1 VALERYRPRV
11 RVEIDGGGRT
21 VLGGSCT
28 LGTRAAFGTAT
39 LVLDPTEGRPTP
51 GQTVRIWAGYDASL
65 QLVFTGEIDAGGVAL
80 APNELEIR
88 CTGILSRTRERIGE
102 PPTIVDG
109 EAEQEYFLTWE
120 AATASTI
127 IADILDA
134 YGITDYTLEDSA
146 MTFGNI
152 EPVGL
157 MASDS
162 GWSLIEQL
170 DEVEGYRT
178 FDAPDGSAR
187 RLQAS
192 GIPAGSGVTFEQG
205 VDLFAGRLDESR
217 TGTYNRVIVS
227 GLPQVGST
235 GVDFVPTEELSAPS
249 PWIPTPPTYRA
260 FTWSSFLFETAEDCG
275 VYAARKL
282 GELNRLRGELPFDLA
297 LGDATL
303 RPGMSVAVDSL
314 ILDVRANV
322 RFWLIEV
329 THDFGGGFNTSGV
342 LLMASEGTG
351 WSPNL
356 APVAIIDAHA
366 KQETLADGTEI
377 VTVSLDGS
385 ASYDPEL
392 GVAGIVSYNWG
403 GVPVDPTAFDSAMR
417 ATALYEDGIPDGAW
431 ISLTVTDNL
440 GKTGTAKIYPAENG
454 LPLKQRDLISAEL
467 TRLQTTRDGGATW
480 NSVQVAAADIAAVG
494 TCEFAAAEYT
504 FAWTAAGALYKV
516 LADDTATLVAGG
528 IGANITACGIT
539 LTNGDPDLPTGRV
552 WAATSAGAV
561 YRSTDHGA
569 TWEARASAPNG
580 GEATYILESPFAE
593 GDVELAAGNA
603 YYRSFDNG
611 GAWTAQFEH
620 PNTALVARR
629 VASGFGQGWVGFS
642 GGAAAD
648 GGESRIQER
657 DDAVDLDFDAGDKP
671 ASVFG
676 LALDPFENVLYA
688 LDVDSGGLGRAWV
701 GDGAAGGLV
710 AAAATW
716 NDASWGVPRHMIR
729 DGTSP
734 GYLYIAA
741 NSYLLKSVDGLA
753 SIMQLK
759 LVGGGG
765 AAGRMLGYGAERA
778 RQSGFTVAS
787 EAGQGQCLSLWD
799 GSANDD
805 PPAGWYAAEYDAT
818 AWAAPVEPAA
828 TTAPPLAGTEAI
840 WSEDLGV
847 PGPSGRAD
855 QVLFR
860 RAFALPPGAVSA
872 ARLRVTADNTVRA
885 AYVNGVIIG
894 GGITPGTAVDD
905 SAAVATVL
913 LPGRTNTIAVWAEN
927 SGFEGWASFRLD
939 VNGGA

>member
-1 VALERYRPRV
+1 MALERYRPRV

-28 LGTRAAFGTAT
+28 LGTRAAFATAS
-39 LVLDPTEGRPTP
+39 LVLDPTEGRPSP
-51 GQTVRIWAGYDASL
+51 GQTVRVWAGYDNSL
-65 QLVFTGEIDAGGVAL
+65 QLVFTGEIDAGGVQL
-80 APNELEIR
+80 APNELEVR

-109 EAEQEYFLTWE
+109 EAEQEYLLTWE

-134 YGITDYTLEDSA
+134 YGIVSYSLEDSA

-157 MASDS
+157 LASDA

-170 DEVEGYRT
+170 DEVEGYKT
-178 FDAPDGSAR
+178 FDAPDGSVR

-260 FTWSSFLFETAEDCG
+260 FTWSSYLFETAEDCG
-275 VYAARKL
+275 TYAARKL

-314 ILDVRANV
+314 ILDVRTNA
-322 RFWLIEV
+322 RFWLTEV

-356 APVAIIDAHA
+356 APIAIIDASA
-366 KQETLADGTEI
+366 KVETLADGTQI
-377 VTVSLDGS
+377 VVVALDGS

-392 GVAGIVSYNWG
+392 GVAGIVSYAWNG
-403 GVPVDPTAFDSAMR
+403 SPEVPAAFDSAMR
-417 ATALYEDGIPDGAW
+417 ASVIYEGGIPAGAW
-431 ISLTVTDNL
+431 VTLTVTDDL
-440 GKTGTAKIYPAENG
+440 GKTGTAKFYPSAG
-454 LPLKQRDLISAEL
+454 GVPLKRRDLISAEL

-480 NSVQVAAADIAAVG
+480 NSVQAGGVDIAAVG
-494 TCEFAAAEYT
+494 TCEFGAAEYT
-504 FAWTAAGALYKV
+504 FAWDAAGTLYKV
-516 LADDTATLVAGG
+516 LADDTATAVLSGAG
-528 IGANITACGIT
+528 ITACGIT
-539 LTNGDPDLPTGRV
+539 LTNGDPDQPTGRV
-552 WAATSAGAV
+552 WAAASDGSV
-561 YRSTDHGA
+561 WRSRADGDLD
-569 TWEARASAPNG
+569 TWEELAPAPNG

-593 GDVELAAGNA
+593 GDVEMAAGNA

-611 GAWTAQFEH
+611 AVWTAQYEH
-620 PNTALVARR
+620 PNTGLVARR

-642 GGAAAD
+642 GPLGGGD
-648 GGESRIQER
+648 SGESRIQER
-657 DDAVDLDFDAGDKP
+657 DDAVDLDFDPGDRP

-676 LALDPFENVLYA
+676 LTLDPFENVIYA
-688 LDVDSGGLGRAWV
+688 LDVDTGGLGRAWT
-701 GDGAAGGLV
+701 GDAAAGGLM

-716 NDASWGVPRHMIR
+716 DDGAWGVPRHMIR
-729 DGTSP
+729 DGTAA

-741 NSYLLKSVDGLA
+741 NSYLLKSVDGLGTILA
-753 SIMQLK
+753 LK
-759 LVGGGG
+759 LIGGGG
-765 AAGRMLGYGAERA
+765 AAGRMIGYGAERVA
-778 RQSGFTVAS
+778 ASAGFTLAS
-787 EAGQGQCLSLWD
+787 EAGEERALLLWN
-799 GSANDD
+799 GASNDA
-805 PPAGWYAAEYDAT
+805 PPAGWYAVEYDDTAWGVSVLIAT
-818 AWAAPVEPAA
+818 ATQIP
-828 TTAPPLAGTEAI
+828 GTEPVWATATVI
-840 WSEDLGV
+840 
-847 PGPSGRAD
+847 PTA
-855 QVLFR
+855 QALFR
-860 RAFALPPGAVSA
+860 RAFTLPAGEVEA
-872 ARLRVTADNTVRA
+872 ATLRVRTDNHSRDIYLNGTRIGGDNTTDNAEIVFDFDD
-885 AYVNGVIIG
+885 IG
-894 GGITPGTAVDD
+894 A
-905 SAAVATVL
+905 L
-913 LPGRTNTIAVWAEN
+913 LIPGRTNVLAIRGAET
-927 SGFEGWASFRLD
+927 SGVETKTSYLLT
-939 VNGGA
+939 VNNGA